1 MTTWIKSDLVSLTR
15 NHQPAVVFAVFA
27 ISICLVTVNLSVAAS
42 PAQQAAATD
51 KSLMMFMQWIPLFAL
66 AAWAIANIKEPLFA
80 LQLRGNPAWWGVL
93 VFCAASALWSD
104 LPGTVI
110 KRSLQNVGM
119 LWIILATAWY
129 FHSRMTFFYGKLLWM
144 MGLLVWLSLMAA
156 VFMPQLGIERAPG
169 IEGTWRGIIGQKNLL
184 GIFCALTLYWCAVCW
199 HQKVIGSNMAVLVC
213 LPALTCLLMS
223 RSSTS
228 AMLTV
233 ASVSSYFF
241 LVGVRVRSNSLV
253 LRSVL
258 LALMFAVTVVLGHY
272 FVETELPSSQIF
284 IEPISAFFGKE
295 SHLTGRSDI
304 WEIMWGLIAQ
314 HPILGMG
321 YASFWLGPGGPS
333 QFVSDLLLWQVPTA
347 HNGYLEILN
356 EVGIVGMLLFISA
369 LLWHVANL
377 ARLSVHNRPLAA
389 SHIGILVIFLISN
402 FSESTALRLFE
413 YLQISLATS
422 MCMAVFQLHSAL
434 QKARAVG

>member
-1 MTTWIKSDLVSLTR
+1 MTTWIRSDLGGLTR
-15 NHQPAVVFAVFA
+15 SHQPALVFAVFA
-27 ISICLVTVNLSVAAS
+27 ISICLVTVNLSVATS
-42 PAQQAAATD
+42 PAQQAVAAD
-51 KSLMMFMQWIPLFAL
+51 KSLMMFVQWIPLFAL
-66 AAWAIANIKEPLFA
+66 AAWAIANIKEPMFA

-93 VFCAASALWSD
+93 LFCAFSALWSD
-104 LPGTVI
+104 LPATVI
-110 KRSLQNVGM
+110 KRSFQNVGV
-119 LWIILATAWY
+119 LFIILATAWH
-129 FHSRMTFFYGKLLWM
+129 FHSRMAFFYGRLLWI

-156 VFMPQLGIERAPG
+156 VFMPQLGIETAPG

-199 HQKVIGSNMAVLVC
+199 HQKAISSSMAVLVC
-213 LPALTCLLMS
+213 LPALICLLMS

-241 LVGVRVRSNSLV
+241 LVGVRVRTNSLV
-253 LRSVL
+253 LRTAL
-258 LALMFAVTVVLGHY
+258 LALLFVVTVVLGHY
-272 FVETELPSSQIF
+272 FVETTLPSSQMF

-333 QFVSDLLLWQVPTA
+333 QFVSDLLRWQVPTA

-356 EVGIVGMLLFISA
+356 EIGIVGMLFFISA

-402 FSESTALRLFE
+402 FSESTALRMFE

-422 MCMAVFQLHSAL
+422 MCMAVFQLDTAL
-434 QKARAVG
+434 QKARTVG